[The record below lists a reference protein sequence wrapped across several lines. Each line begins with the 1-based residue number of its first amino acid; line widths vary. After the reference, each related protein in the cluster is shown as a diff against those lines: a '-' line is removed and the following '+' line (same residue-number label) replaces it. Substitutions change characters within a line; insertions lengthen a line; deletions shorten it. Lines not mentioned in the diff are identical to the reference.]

1 MARPPRFELG
11 TLCLEGRC
19 SIQLSYGRVGLA
31 LPYFRTFGACAGK
44 LCDWRVNF
52 VESLG
57 RQDTQRHKDQNGE
70 RQSSSK
76 KFVEEAEP

>member
-1 MARPPRFELG
+1 MFIGLEVARPVGLEP
-11 TLCLEGRC
+11 TTPCLEGRC

-52 VESLG
+52 VESL
-57 RQDTQRHKDQNGE
+57 RRKIL
-70 RQSSSK
+70 RIK
-76 KFVEEAEP
+76 KRTEATLV